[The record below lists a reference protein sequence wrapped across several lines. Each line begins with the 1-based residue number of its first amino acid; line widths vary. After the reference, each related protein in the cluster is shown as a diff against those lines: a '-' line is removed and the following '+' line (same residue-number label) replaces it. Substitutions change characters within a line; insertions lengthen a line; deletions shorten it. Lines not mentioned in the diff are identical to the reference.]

1 MGAKN
6 SAKSRGAEGSCFAT
20 TPLKSVD
27 TSARITVTKALE
39 TATTTV
45 AGSGNVADHQK
56 VQLQKQVESKKMR
69 FHILRYK
76 LDPSTYTHT
85 LSRSSIS
92 NACEFCIEV
101 DQTHTHTHALRT
113 LTLTVVCQV

>member
-1 MGAKN
+1 MQFTYRLSVDMLNITTGTVAERIWMVGQLLVWWGGGEKQR
-6 SAKSRGAEGSCFAT
+6 KIQRGAEGSCFAT

-56 VQLQKQVESKKMR
+56 VQLQKQVESKK
-69 FHILRYK
+69 K
-76 LDPSTYTHT
+76 CASTYSAT
-85 LSRSSIS
+85 
-92 NACEFCIEV
+92 N
-101 DQTHTHTHALRT
+101 
-113 LTLTVVCQV
+113 